1 MKLIS
6 ILVLFIF
13 ISCQCF
19 SQSLE
24 GEWKG
29 SYDIDLDV
37 PVSLTRPIKLYF
49 VLNKDSSYKV
59 YSYSKGKDLDRR
71 DTIIVCKVL
80 YNRIS
85 EDSLYLEEIEVLK
98 PTNPGESCHQKM
110 YLKIK
115 RKDKSLLLEGTWQS
129 VKKECSSSG
138 QIRFTKKG

>member
-1 MKLIS
+1 MRSLS
-6 ILVLFIF
+6 TLVLFIF
-13 ISCQCF
+13 ISCPCF

-29 SYDIDLDV
+29 SYDIDFDV
-37 PVSLTRPIKLYF
+37 PVSIGRPIKLYF

-59 YSYSKGKDLDRR
+59 YSYSKGKDGDGR

-80 YNRIS
+80 YKRTA

-98 PTNPGESCHQKM
+98 PKNAGQNCFQKM

-115 RKDKSLLLEGTWQS
+115 RKDRSILLEGTWTS
-129 VKKECSSSG
+129 TKECFGTG
-138 QIRFTKKG
+138 QIRFTKKE